1 MASNR
6 AQRRAAK
13 RKGKRP
19 GETYADQLARER
31 MIKEAVEKTAHDES
45 VALESDIKTQ
55 RFLWM
60 SVAALNAA
68 FGFAG
73 IRAQRYMLALD
84 DVREDMEKMA
94 KKHGWEYAIEK
105 LRQRCQQITGME
117 VKQVHEEAMIQARK
131 ENEAKGIFFEAED
144 PEDLAAIGFT
154 GARDTGPKWISVKE
168 RNPDKEWLEFGE
180 ETGLEVIVMI
190 KDAQHPT
197 TLFYDGHDGFFDYGF
212 DEEKIYYAVTHW
224 MPLPEPPVEDKS

>member
-6 AQRRAAK
+6 EQRRAAK

-84 DVREDMEKMA
+84 DVREDLEKMA

-131 ENEAKGIFFEAED
+131 ENEAKGIFFDAED

-154 GARDTGPKWISVKE
+154 GARDTGPKWIPVSE
-168 RNPDKEWLEFGE
+168 RLPEQGQ
-180 ETGLEVIVMI
+180 EVIIYTGNILKPTVMAYQFWNP
-190 KDAQHPT
+190 K
-197 TLFYDGHDGFFDYGF
+197 YDTWTH
-212 DEEKIYYAVTHW
+212 VTHW
-224 MPLPEPPVEDKS
+224 MPMPEGPSDV

>member
-6 AQRRAAK
+6 EQRRAAK

-60 SVAALNAA
+60 SIEALNRA

-73 IRAQRYMLALD
+73 IRAQRYMLTLD
-84 DVREDMEKMA
+84 DVRKELEKNA
-94 KKHGWEYAIEK
+94 RENGWVYAIED
-105 LRQRCQQITGME
+105 LRRRCEQITGMQ
-117 VKQVHEEAMIQARK
+117 VSQVHEDRMIQARK
-131 ENEAKGIFFEAED
+131 ENEAKGIFFDAED

-168 RNPDKEWLEFGE
+168 RNPDINGRYLCNVSSYAFRGS
-180 ETGLEVIVMI
+180 
-190 KDAQHPT
+190 
-197 TLFYDGHDGFFDYGF
+197 FYQTILTYDKYGF
-212 DEEKIYYAVTHW
+212 RDGNVYEESVTHW
-224 MPLPEPPVEDKS
+224 MELPEGPSDA

>member
-1 MASNR
+1 MDSNR
-6 AQRRAAK
+6 AQRRAARK
-13 RKGKRP
+13 KGKRP

-60 SVAALNAA
+60 AVVANNIA
-68 FGFAG
+68 FGHAG
-73 IRAQRYMLALD
+73 IRAQRFMLTLD
-84 DVREDMEKMA
+84 DVRDDLEKMA
-94 KKHGWEYAIEK
+94 KKNGWEYAIEK

-117 VKQVHEEAMIQARK
+117 VKQVHEERMIQARK

-154 GARDTGPKWISVKE
+154 GARDTGPKWISVKDRLPE
-168 RNPDKEWLEFGE
+168 HGQ
-180 ETGLEVIVMI
+180 EVII
-190 KDAQHPT
+190 YTGHILKPT
-197 TLFYDGHDGFFDYGF
+197 VTAYTFWNPKYDTWSH
-212 DEEKIYYAVTHW
+212 VTHW
-224 MPLPEPPVEDKS
+224 MPLPECPEEVKNGTE